1 MQQDGK
7 LTQAVKKASSD
18 LDEFT
23 GKEKNPYR
31 AKMFRSFILFGLSM
45 AVFILLAMLLGRVE
59 GSKAIVHYAGIAVGI
74 FGTMALN
81 DTVSYFR
88 AAAGGYDKPETIVYT
103 ELKPEDPKQPPKPRR
118 KAKTPPPRRELRMAP
133 TPLSR

>member
-59 GSKAIVHYAGIAVGI
+59 GSKAIVRYAGIAVSI
-74 FGTMALN
+74 LGTMALN

-88 AAAGGYDKPETIVYT
+88 AAAEATT
-103 ELKPEDPKQPPKPRR
+103 NPKPSS
-118 KAKTPPPRRELRMAP
+118 TP
-133 TPLSR
+133 S

>member
-1 MQQDGK
+1 M
-7 LTQAVKKASSD
+7 ASSD

-45 AVFILLAMLLGRVE
+45 AVFVLLALLLGRVE
-59 GSKAIVHYAGIAVGI
+59 GSKAIVRYAGIAVGI
-74 FGTMALN
+74 LGTMALY

-88 AAAGGYDKPETIVYT
+88 AAAEGYNKPETIVYT
-103 ELKPEDPKQPPKPRR
+103 ELKPEEPEAASAATEESEDAAPAEGAADGADPPLPLVC
-118 KAKTPPPRRELRMAP
+118 REY
-133 TPLSR
+133 LSF